1 VVIVATRLVWI
12 QADTFDEEPN
22 IAEKSAGNLDLPPGK
37 TSEAFGQA
45 RELDVIPGHAQTNFG
60 LTSDRAQHNDAAK
73 CSLRT
78 HGVSGG

>member
-1 VVIVATRLVWI
+1 MIVGTRLVRI

-22 IAEKSAGNLDLPPGK
+22 IAEKSAGNLDLASRK

-45 RELDVIPGHAQTNFG
+45 RELNVIPGYSQTNFG
-60 LTSDRAQHNDAAK
+60 LTSDRAQDDDAAK
-73 CSLRT
+73 CGLRT